1 MMSLPSTREASA
13 SCGRGTACVAAS
25 SRSSRLP
32 AGRGS
37 CHWAVH
43 ACPQPTRAE
52 EAQPSSCAAPVGV
65 GVLLDCRASSCC
77 HLANAAVSM
86 LTLQPFLGRESFH
99 AVIVHGA
106 PSSQGL
112 PCPRRMGVTKVGVDP
127 YLAPTRRIS
136 IFGRGATTR
145 TLSRSPTFPGQSEE
159 D

>member
-32 AGRGS
+32 AGHGS

-43 ACPQPTRAE
+43 GCPQPTRAE

-112 PCPRRMGVTKVGVDP
+112 PCPRRMGVT
-127 YLAPTRRIS
+127 
-136 IFGRGATTR
+136 
-145 TLSRSPTFPGQSEE
+145 
-159 D
+159 